1 MILNFRNYWSW
12 LKKKNSSN
20 FRNNCNKKSIKLT
33 GWIRFLLTRANRIS
47 AKVTDCFI
55 RTWQWMV
62 LNNVFHPFSLIQVFI
77 SFFLSCFLAYSDD
90 EKTIEEIIQEAEEGV
105 DTYIKSPPVK
115 IIPKMRGYKTPSLLK
130 MIKRKRKLRCKKCAG
145 CLAVDCGKC
154 NYCL

>member
-1 MILNFRNYWSW
+1 
-12 LKKKNSSN
+12 
-20 FRNNCNKKSIKLT
+20 
-33 GWIRFLLTRANRIS
+33 
-47 AKVTDCFI
+47 
-55 RTWQWMV
+55 MV
-62 LNNVFHPFSLIQVFI
+62 LSNVFPPFNLIQILI

-115 IIPKMRGYKTPSLLK
+115 IIPKMRGSKTPPTTSLLK

>member
-1 MILNFRNYWSW
+1 MLKSQTALLEHDSEWSSTTFST
-12 LKKKNSSN
+12 LLVLSK
-20 FRNNCNKKSIKLT
+20 
-33 GWIRFLLTRANRIS
+33 FL
-47 AKVTDCFI
+47 
-55 RTWQWMV
+55 
-62 LNNVFHPFSLIQVFI
+62 SL
-77 SFFLSCFLAYSDD
+77 FFLSCFLAYSDD